1 MIIRGLLLATLL
13 CACAP
18 QPSVPVAVPA
28 TDLDGLGKVSSRYF
42 DAAFVRPGIDFSRYQ
57 ELVVGK
63 SELAFKTPDRAK
75 QQFPLSTE
83 QKDRFRNLLD
93 EQFATELASLD
104 SLRLTDAAGP
114 DVLAVQVRVQD
125 ILATV
130 PPQAVGQSGW
140 GSLSLRALGEST
152 LVIELSDSESGE
164 ILARVYDRRAIE
176 GVAIAQDPS
185 APVTRWEDVEAMCEQ
200 WASTVRER
208 LDVLVATRS
217 P

>member
-1 MIIRGLLLATLL
+1 MIIRGLLLAMLL

-18 QPSVPVAVPA
+18 QPSVPIAETA
-28 TDLDGLGKVSSRYF
+28 TELDGLAKVSSKYF
-42 DAAFVRPGIDFSRYQ
+42 GAAFVRPGVDFSRHQ
-57 ELVVGK
+57 ELLVSG
-63 SELAFKTPDRAK
+63 SELAFKTPDRAS

-83 QKDRFRNLLD
+83 QKDRFRTLLD
-93 EQFATELASLD
+93 TQFASELGSLD
-104 SLRLTDAAGP
+104 NLRLTKAVGP
-114 DVLAVQVRVQD
+114 NALAVQVRVQD

-130 PPQAVGQSGW
+130 PPDVVGGSGW
-140 GSLSLRALGEST
+140 GALSLRALGEAT

-185 APVTRWEDVEAMCEQ
+185 APVTRWEDVEAMCKQ

-208 LDVLVATRS
+208 LDVLVGTRS

>member
-1 MIIRGLLLATLL
+1 MIIRALLLAMLL

-18 QPSVPVAVPA
+18 QPSVPVAVPE
-28 TDLDGLGKVSSRYF
+28 TDLDGLAKVPSKYF
-42 DAAFVRPGIDFSRYQ
+42 GAAFIRPGADFSRYQ
-57 ELVVGK
+57 ELLVSG

-75 QQFPLSTE
+75 QQFPLSSE
-83 QKDRFRNLLD
+83 QKDRFRQLLD
-93 EQFATELASLD
+93 TQFAAELGSLD
-104 SLRLTDAAGP
+104 NLQLTNAVGP
-114 DVLAVQVRVQD
+114 NTLAVQVRVQD

-130 PPQAVGQSGW
+130 PPNAVGKSGW
-140 GSLSLRALGEST
+140 GSLSLRALGEAT

-185 APVTRWEDVEAMCEQ
+185 APVTRWEDVEDMCEQ

-208 LDVLVATRS
+208 LDVLVAQQ
-217 P
+217 